1 MPTHVSDPLLDLI
14 KAQGLLDDLQLE
26 EVKEEHARGGK
37 PVSEIL
43 QDFGFLDMEAQ
54 LQIVASHLGTEVIE
68 LNQRDLTPE
77 ILSAIPADTAR
88 MYKCM
93 PVAVFGSTVQL
104 ALADPL
110 NPTIIDELGYVI
122 KKDIVQVV
130 ADPADIERAVTR
142 YYGDSQSNVADVLK
156 ELGQDNE
163 IARETAEAA
172 AAGAAANLET
182 LANEAPIIRFVNLV
196 LFQAVQDRA
205 SDIHFE
211 PFEDEFKIRYRVD
224 GALYEMS
231 PPPKH
236 LALPVISR
244 LKVMSGLDI
253 SERRMPQ
260 DGRISIQIAGRT
272 IDLRVSTLPTQF
284 GESVVL
290 RVLDRAAVNLEI
302 KSLGLPKPVE
312 DYVSAAIQQPNGIF
326 VVTGPTGCGKTTT
339 LYSCLRAVNSIESKL
354 LTVEDPVEYDIEGI
368 MQVPVNEAVGMTFGK
383 ALRAFLRQDPDIIM
397 LGEMRDL
404 ETSQIAIQASLTGH
418 LVLSTLHTNDAPGAV
433 TRLIDMGVE
442 PFLISSTLMAVLGQ
456 RLVRTICKKCRT
468 PFEPTES
475 QLSLLN
481 LSPHDVGDKV
491 FYYGRGCA
499 NCNDTGYKG
508 RRGIFE
514 LLVASEPIR
523 ALINDRAPTV
533 VIRQKAVELGK
544 ETKGTVEAASQTEAA
559 GRIKEMHFFPTKVV
573 EDKGSPA
580 PGAARKSAAKSA
592 GKGGV
597 SLNFQIKIPGLS
609 GRVKSKVLTTFT
621 RQLATL
627 VQAGLPLLR
636 GLRVLQK
643 QEKNGNL
650 KSILGDLATAIEGGS
665 TFSEALAQHPKVF
678 NRLFVNMVK
687 AGEIGGVLEVVLRRH
702 PQVQGNLSRQPRQ
715 RRQFARIH
723 LFRPGRQRSRQRPLR
738 AHQLLYHCIRHRIQ
752 HLHSHQARMQALA

>member
-231 PPPKH
+231 PPPKP

-533 VIRQKAVELGK
+533 VIRQKAVELGMV
-544 ETKGTVEAASQTEAA
+544 TL
-559 GRIKEMHFFPTKVV
+559 R
-573 EDKGSPA
+573 EDG
-580 PGAARKSAAKSA
+580 
-592 GKGGV
+592 
-597 SLNFQIKIPGLS
+597 
-609 GRVKSKVLTTFT
+609 
-621 RQLATL
+621 
-627 VQAGLPLLR
+627 LR
-636 GLRVLQK
+636 G
-643 QEKNGNL
+643 
-650 KSILGDLATAIEGGS
+650 IFDGDTTIE
-665 TFSEALAQHPKVF
+665 
-678 NRLFVNMVK
+678 
-687 AGEIGGVLEVVLRRH
+687 EVVK
-702 PQVQGNLSRQPRQ
+702 
-715 RRQFARIH
+715 
-723 LFRPGRQRSRQRPLR
+723 
-738 AHQLLYHCIRHRIQ
+738 YT
-752 HLHSHQARMQALA
+752 